1 MIKLLGTEKQK
12 VAEDYAWLLTRAIRA
27 CEANTKSALNQFIT
41 GKVPTIKKVDGHYT
55 YKNMDFEY
63 KTCMNLNVSIC
74 DVSENSLQF
83 TVVLYNPLAHSMY
96 QHIRVPVPGDKYIV
110 KDYKGVEV
118 PSQIVPIPS
127 SVMKIAYRNSIASN
141 ELVFLANELPPL
153 GYKSYFVTKI
163 TNTLD
168 DFLIKAPE
176 TIQLMDEPTSPVSP
190 KKTPNRRLVEKFETV
205 VIGNEYLNVSFDVNG
220 LISEIT
226 VDGVTSKLGQN
237 FVFYE
242 GAIGDNKEFKNRSS
256 GAYIFRPRP
265 NSPEK
270 LIAKEATLQVVKG
283 DLVDEVHQIF
293 NEWISQVVRV
303 YKTEK
308 YVEFEWLV
316 GPIPIADGAGKEI
329 VSRFYS
335 TLNSSGIC
343 YTDSNGRE
351 MLKRTRN
358 HRDTF
363 TVHLQEPIA
372 GNYYPVTTKI
382 AIEDDTTRMA
392 VLTDRAQGGG
402 SMYDGTLELMVS

>member
-1 MIKLLGTEKQK
+1 M
-12 VAEDYAWLLTRAIRA
+12 
-27 CEANTKSALNQFIT
+27 
-41 GKVPTIKKVDGHYT
+41 P
-55 YKNMDFEY
+55 FEY
-63 KTCMNLNVSIC
+63 KTCLNLNVSIC
-74 DVSENSLQF
+74 DVSENSFQF
-83 TVVLYNPLAHSMY
+83 TVVLYNPLAHSMHQY
-96 QHIRVPVPGDKYIV
+96 IRVPVSGDKYVI

-118 PSQIVPIPS
+118 PAQIVPIPS
-127 SVMKIAYRNSIASN
+127 SVQKIPYRNSNAVN

-168 DFLIKAPE
+168 DFMFKTPE
-176 TIQLMDEPTSPVSP
+176 TIQLMDEPTSPNLKISTTSP
-190 KKTPNRRLVEKFETV
+190 NKRLVERFEAV
-205 VIGNEYLNVSFDVNG
+205 VIGNEHLNITFDVNG
-220 LISEIT
+220 LLSEIM

-242 GAIGDNKEFKNRSS
+242 GAIGNNEEFKNRSS

-265 NSPEK
+265 NAPEK
-270 LIAKEATLQVVKG
+270 LIAKEATLRVVKG
-283 DLVDEVHQIF
+283 DLVDEVHQMF
-293 NEWISQVVRV
+293 NEWISQVVRI

-308 YVEFEWLV
+308 YVEFEWMV
-316 GPIPIADGAGKEI
+316 GPIPIADGAGKEV

-335 TLNSSGIC
+335 TLNSSGVC

-358 HRDTF
+358 SRDTF

-402 SMYDGTLELMVS
+402 SMYDGTLELMVKILKQI